1 MVKILKPPIIFKG
14 QVILRYLGRNQIF
27 IQKRTLIPISIF
39 DYDHAIGEE
48 LVISMSMYDGTEIKI
63 SMISA
68 NLYIKKNGNYSLMED
83 QSFCD
88 FEMHISDKM
97 LVFDGQ
103 ISYENTFSEIFN
115 YKEDFTATIITKAE
129 NNLIEIWKKHEKFII
144 N

>member
-1 MVKILKPPIIFKG
+1 
-14 QVILRYLGRNQIF
+14 
-27 IQKRTLIPISIF
+27 
-39 DYDHAIGEE
+39 
-48 LVISMSMYDGTEIKI
+48 
-63 SMISA
+63 MISA